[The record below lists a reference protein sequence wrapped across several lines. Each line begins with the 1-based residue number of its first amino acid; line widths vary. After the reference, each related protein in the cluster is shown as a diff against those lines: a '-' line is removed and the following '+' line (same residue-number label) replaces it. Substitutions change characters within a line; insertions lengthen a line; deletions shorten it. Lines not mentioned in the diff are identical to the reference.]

1 MVNQGY
7 RKTDIGIIPDEWSV
21 IKVKDIVTAPLSY
34 GVNAAAV
41 EYDSNLPQYIRITDI
56 TDDGRYDSSNKVSI
70 DIESLDKYTLSVGD
84 ILFART
90 GASTGKTYLYTKTD
104 GKLIY
109 AGFLIRASID
119 TDKYDPYYVFLQ
131 FHTPRYYD
139 WVSVMSTRS
148 GQPGINGKEYGSYQ
162 LPMPSL
168 DEQKAIA
175 TALSDIDALIVNL
188 EKLIAKK
195 KAIKQGALQE
205 LLTGKRRL
213 PGFDGEWTTTS
224 LKNVLTIFNG
234 YAFKSSTYDNN
245 TGIYKVITIANVQNG
260 YLIASNCNMLLSLP
274 SDIQQY
280 QILKIGDLLISM
292 TGNVGRVCFVTE
304 SHTVLNQRVGKLVVS
319 DKHYAKFVFNALNT
333 PWFLKAMITA
343 AKGGAQPNLGV
354 KDIYEYELHCPSSIE
369 EEKAIS
375 NIIDDMQVE
384 IDALEQKISKLINI
398 RGGMM
403 RELLTGRIRLID
415 KEDA

>member
-195 KAIKQGALQE
+195 KAIKQGAMQE

-213 PGFDGEWTTTS
+213 PGFDGEWKT
-224 LKNVLTIFNG
+224 
-234 YAFKSSTYDNN
+234 
-245 TGIYKVITIANVQNG
+245 
-260 YLIASNCNMLLSLP
+260 
-274 SDIQQY
+274 
-280 QILKIGDLLISM
+280 
-292 TGNVGRVCFVTE
+292 
-304 SHTVLNQRVGKLVVS
+304 
-319 DKHYAKFVFNALNT
+319 
-333 PWFLKAMITA
+333 
-343 AKGGAQPNLGV
+343 
-354 KDIYEYELHCPSSIE
+354 
-369 EEKAIS
+369 KAIS
-375 NIIDDMQVE
+375 DIAIILDDHRIPVKESDREKMEGDIPYCGANGVLGYVNDYT
-384 IDALEQKISKLINI
+384 IDGDIILIAEDGGYFDEYATRPIAYKMAGKCWVNNHAHILQSKSNTNQDYLFYGLVHKDIRDFITSGTRSKLNKSELLKIIVALPVDFNEQTAIASILTDMDNEITVLKNRLFKLQNI
-398 RGGMM
+398 KTGMM
-403 RELLTGRIRLID
+403 SELLTGRIRLID
-415 KEDA
+415 KGDA

>member
-21 IKVKDIVTAPLSY
+21 IKVKDIVTVPLSY
-34 GVNAAAV
+34 GVNSAAV

-90 GASTGKTYLYTKTD
+90 GASTGKTYLYTETD

-175 TALSDIDALIVNL
+175 TALSDIDALIANL

-195 KAIKQGALQE
+195 KAIKQGTMQE

-213 PGFDGEWTTTS
+213 PGFNGEWVE
-224 LKNVLTIFNG
+224 LEIGKNGHLLRESIDPQTHPNVMFSEYSMPAFDDGQMAVKKYGADMHSNRTVIYGTILLFNKLNVRQKRIWLVN
-234 YAFKSSTYDNN
+234 ATEDNAVCSSEFLPYYSEAIDLRLL
-245 TGIYKVITIANVQNG
+245 QQ
-260 YLIASNCNMLLSLP
+260 LLSTEKVTNDFIGMSTGTSNSQKRITPKNFLEYTIYVP
-274 SDIQQY
+274 EDIREQAAIAEILADMDKEIHQLQKSLNKY
-280 QILKIGDLLISM
+280 Q
-292 TGNVGRVCFVTE
+292 
-304 SHTVLNQRVGKLVVS
+304 LV
-319 DKHYAKFVFNALNT
+319 K
-333 PWFLKAMITA
+333 
-343 AKGGAQPNLGV
+343 Q
-354 KDIYEYELHCPSSIE
+354 
-369 EEKAIS
+369 
-375 NIIDDMQVE
+375 
-384 IDALEQKISKLINI
+384 
-398 RGGMM
+398 GMM
-403 RELLTGRIRLID
+403 SELLTGHIRLID
-415 KEDA
+415 KEDM